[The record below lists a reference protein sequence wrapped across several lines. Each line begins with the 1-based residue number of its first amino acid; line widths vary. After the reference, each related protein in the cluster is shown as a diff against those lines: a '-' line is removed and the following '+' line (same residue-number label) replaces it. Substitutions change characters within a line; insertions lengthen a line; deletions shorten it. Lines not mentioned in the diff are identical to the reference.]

1 MLFRALI
8 MVVVSLWLVPAQTV
22 YAASLTLVRD
32 TITKSA
38 PSTTAV
44 HVLEFTLTNAVP
56 LGGTITVT
64 PEAGMF
70 TIPTAF
76 DYTDVDMSVSTGGPF
91 TDRAL
96 AALPSLTEDGVS
108 VTTGTSGS
116 VEVTLGQSGL
126 AAGDRVQLVFGVG
139 ATFGELADESI
150 ENPSSVGSYRMH
162 IRTAHGG
169 TTIDSATAMIS
180 INQQVTVTGQ
190 PISLAPVRSNGL
202 PAGEIAAGNATI
214 EISLNTDDYATC
226 RYATTTGVAYSM
238 MAGRFSPSLGT
249 THYATVYGHV
259 NDVTY
264 SYYVRCT
271 SIYDTPNTDDYVIS
285 FKLKATPTT
294 NQSLGVGVAAPGG
307 GGASSRGAGNIAYG
321 SQYLYR
327 ASVTLSG
334 FAMPLGAISI
344 LRDGKKEASVQAKPD
359 GTFSVLVDALER
371 GTYTF
376 LTFAEDSKGKK
387 TATYSSTLT
396 LESGTNNTIS
406 NIVLPPS
413 VTATKDTVEVGETIS
428 LSGETAPGSTVE
440 VYLQPQVPGQG
451 LGSAKKFIATSTEA
465 SATERGGAW
474 SVDVDTAGL
483 TKGTYRIRARTIR
496 SPQAESTYSTVLL
509 VGVGEGPTPDTGM
522 AADINKDGKVNLVD
536 FSIMLTSWG
545 GTNPDADI
553 NADGV
558 INLSDFSI
566 MLFNW
571 TG

>member
-1 MLFRALI
+1 MLARTLLL
-8 MVVVSLWLVPAQTV
+8 VVSLWCVSASTV
-22 YAASLTLVRD
+22 SAASLTMVRD

-38 PSTTAV
+38 PSTTTV
-44 HVLEFTLTNAVP
+44 HVIEFTVTNAVP

-70 TIPTAF
+70 SIPAAF
-76 DYTDVDMSVSTGGPF
+76 DYTDIDMSVSSGGPF
-91 TDRAL
+91 LDRAL
-96 AALPSLTEDGVS
+96 AATPSVTEDGVS
-108 VTTGTSGS
+108 VITGTSGAL
-116 VEVTLGQSGL
+116 EITLGQGGL
-126 AAGDRVQLVFGVG
+126 SAGDRVQLVVGVG
-139 ATFGELADESI
+139 ATFGEVADESL
-150 ENPSSVGSYRMH
+150 ENPSAVGSYR
-162 IRTAHGG
+162 IALRTANAGS
-169 TTIDSATAMIS
+169 TIDSATAMVS
-180 INQQVTVTGQ
+180 INQVVGVSGQ

-202 PAGEIAAGNATI
+202 PSGEIAAGNATI

-226 RYATTTGVAYSM
+226 RYATTTGVAYSAM
-238 MAGRFSPSLGT
+238 TGRFSPSLGT

-259 NDVTY
+259 DDVTY

-285 FKLKATPTT
+285 FKLKKTPAT

-307 GGASSRGAGNIAYG
+307 GGASSRGAGSIAYG
-321 SQYLYR
+321 SQFLYR

-334 FAMPLGAISI
+334 FAMPLGAVSV
-344 LRDGKKEASVQAKPD
+344 LRDGKKEASIQAKPD
-359 GTFSVLVDALER
+359 GTFSVFVDALER

-376 LTFAEDSKGKK
+376 LTYAEDSKGKK

-413 VTATKDTVEVGETIS
+413 VTTPKDTIEIGETIA

-440 VYLQPQVPGQG
+440 VYIQPQVPGQG

-465 SATERGGAW
+465 SATERGGLW
-474 SVDVDTAGL
+474 SLDADTAGL
-483 TKGTYRIRARTIR
+483 TKGTYRIRARTIK
-496 SPQAESTYSTVLL
+496 SPQAESTYSTALL
-509 VGVGEGPTPDTGM
+509 VGVGEGPTPDTSM

-545 GTNPDADI
+545 GVNPDVDI